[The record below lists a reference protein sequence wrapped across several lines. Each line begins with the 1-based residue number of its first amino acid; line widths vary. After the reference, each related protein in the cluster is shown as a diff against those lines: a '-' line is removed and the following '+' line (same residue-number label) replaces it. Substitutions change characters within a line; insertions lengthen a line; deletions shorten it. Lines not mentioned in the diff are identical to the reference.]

1 MNDNWSGKAGQVI
14 RVNGSSD
21 SGGYVEALERLGMG
35 FVRLADTIHESYEG
49 NLRFVVEERSRRPH
63 LYTEEGVGAEVRGYW
78 REFLHAVDELLT
90 RGFKSLVDS
99 AVDPKYAKGMPA
111 ELAYER
117 IDLYY
122 SQIKR
127 NAGLR
132 IVPLVL
138 TLDSGQTIE
147 SLSAE
152 FKAINHH
159 LMNLRGAAFRK
170 QAEVQPPPHPTLEH
184 VESPTTF
191 ESTMYETA
199 GLSDP
204 PQPQPT
210 VENVEPL
217 TTPSPVCRFGL
228 ADLSDPPYGVSKHQV
243 VNELFRLL
251 RDTIKKAR
259 SLVDQ
264 ETTKGN
270 KMSPKDIAERFLLLK
285 DAIEKELRE
294 CVFEGR
300 HIPANKAAFDLMA
313 KRTGIDIKS
322 IKSYTYKQ
330 PTKRKRKRKSSIRS

>member
-1 MNDNWSGKAGQVI
+1 
-14 RVNGSSD
+14 
-21 SGGYVEALERLGMG
+21 
-35 FVRLADTIHESYEG
+35 
-49 NLRFVVEERSRRPH
+49 
-63 LYTEEGVGAEVRGYW
+63 
-78 REFLHAVDELLT
+78 
-90 RGFKSLVDS
+90 
-99 AVDPKYAKGMPA
+99 
-111 ELAYER
+111 
-117 IDLYY
+117 
-122 SQIKR
+122 
-127 NAGLR
+127 
-132 IVPLVL
+132 
-138 TLDSGQTIE
+138 
-147 SLSAE
+147 
-152 FKAINHH
+152 
-159 LMNLRGAAFRK
+159 
-170 QAEVQPPPHPTLEH
+170 
-184 VESPTTF
+184 
-191 ESTMYETA
+191 MYETA